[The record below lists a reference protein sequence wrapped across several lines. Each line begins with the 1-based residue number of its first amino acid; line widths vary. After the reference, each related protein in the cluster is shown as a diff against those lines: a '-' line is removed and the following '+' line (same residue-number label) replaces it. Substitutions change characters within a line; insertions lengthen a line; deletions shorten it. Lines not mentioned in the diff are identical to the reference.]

1 MEEGKAVDIVYLDF
15 SKAFDKVDIGVTL
28 RKLKL
33 IGIHGRLG
41 RWLHNFLTGRLQ
53 AVVVNGIR
61 STPRQVLSGVPQ
73 GSVLGPLLFLVLIGD
88 IDQDIATSFLSSFGD
103 DTRLGHG
110 ISNEEDVHA
119 LQHDL
124 QTVYDWARKNN
135 MEFNSEKFEIL
146 RYQAR
151 GSNLDVPS
159 YYSEDGQMIPEKTAV
174 RDLGITMSNDA
185 SFSIYINEKVA
196 AMNSKISWVL
206 RSFKTRDRL
215 PMLTLW
221 KQLILSDHDYC
232 SQLWSPD
239 KVSDIQ
245 SLELLQRSYLRKI
258 HGMQSLS
265 YWDQLQQL
273 GLYSLERRRERYI
286 ATYVWKILEGIAP
299 NISDDHGISAQ
310 KHPRRG
316 RECRVPKVSTSA
328 PSRIQTIR
336 FSSFAVKGPRIF
348 NSLPKHLR
356 NFTGGMVDNFK
367 HRLDVYL
374 QNIPD
379 EPLIPGYTAFRTVN
393 SNSIIAWSAH
403 LAHLAQHH
411 LDDPA
416 TDISWQA
423 ERGDLTGSP

>member
-1 MEEGKAVDIVYLDF
+1 
-15 SKAFDKVDIGVTL
+15 
-28 RKLKL
+28 
-33 IGIHGRLG
+33 
-41 RWLHNFLTGRLQ
+41 
-53 AVVVNGIR
+53 
-61 STPRQVLSGVPQ
+61 
-73 GSVLGPLLFLVLIGD
+73 
-88 IDQDIATSFLSSFGD
+88 
-103 DTRLGHG
+103 
-110 ISNEEDVHA
+110 
-119 LQHDL
+119 
-124 QTVYDWARKNN
+124 
-135 MEFNSEKFEIL
+135 
-146 RYQAR
+146 
-151 GSNLDVPS
+151 
-159 YYSEDGQMIPEKTAV
+159 MIPEKTAV

-196 AMNSKISWVL
+196 AMNSKISWVV

-239 KVSDIQ
+239 KVGDIQ

-348 NSLPKHLR
+348 NSLPKHWWY
-356 NFTGGMVDNFK
+356 GGQLQTQAGCLPAEYSRWTTHTWIYSIQNCQQQQYHCLVCPPRPPCPASPGWSC
-367 HRLDVYL
+367 HRHILAGWKGGPNRFALVVWLKEDSVRFSIYFSMTNCNCIMLSTDTMDV
-374 QNIPD
+374 
-379 EPLIPGYTAFRTVN
+379 F
-393 SNSIIAWSAH
+393 
-403 LAHLAQHH
+403 
-411 LDDPA
+411 
-416 TDISWQA
+416 
-423 ERGDLTGSP
+423 

>member
-1 MEEGKAVDIVYLDF
+1 
-15 SKAFDKVDIGVTL
+15 
-28 RKLKL
+28 
-33 IGIHGRLG
+33 
-41 RWLHNFLTGRLQ
+41 
-53 AVVVNGIR
+53 
-61 STPRQVLSGVPQ
+61 
-73 GSVLGPLLFLVLIGD
+73 
-88 IDQDIATSFLSSFGD
+88 
-103 DTRLGHG
+103 
-110 ISNEEDVHA
+110 
-119 LQHDL
+119 
-124 QTVYDWARKNN
+124 
-135 MEFNSEKFEIL
+135 
-146 RYQAR
+146 
-151 GSNLDVPS
+151 
-159 YYSEDGQMIPEKTAV
+159 MIPEKTAV

-206 RSFKTRDRL
+206 RSFKTRDKL

-221 KQLILSDHDYC
+221 KQLVLTVSDHNYW

-239 KVSDIQ
+239 KVGDIQ

-310 KHPRRG
+310 RHTRRG
-316 RECRVPKVSTSA
+316 RECRVLKVSTSA

-336 FSSFAVKGPRIF
+336 FSSFAVKGIF
-348 NSLPKHLR
+348 NSLPMHLR
-356 NFTGGMVDNFK
+356 NFTGGTVDNFK
-367 HRLDVYL
+367 HRLEVYL

-393 SNSIIAWSAH
+393 SNSIIAWSAN

-416 TDISWQA
+416 ADISWQA
-423 ERGDLTGSP
+423 ERGDLTGLP

>member
-1 MEEGKAVDIVYLDF
+1 
-15 SKAFDKVDIGVTL
+15 
-28 RKLKL
+28 
-33 IGIHGRLG
+33 
-41 RWLHNFLTGRLQ
+41 
-53 AVVVNGIR
+53 
-61 STPRQVLSGVPQ
+61 
-73 GSVLGPLLFLVLIGD
+73 
-88 IDQDIATSFLSSFGD
+88 
-103 DTRLGHG
+103 
-110 ISNEEDVHA
+110 
-119 LQHDL
+119 
-124 QTVYDWARKNN
+124 
-135 MEFNSEKFEIL
+135 
-146 RYQAR
+146 
-151 GSNLDVPS
+151 
-159 YYSEDGQMIPEKTAV
+159 
-174 RDLGITMSNDA
+174 MSNDA

-239 KVSDIQ
+239 KVGDIQ

-316 RECRVPKVSTSA
+316 RECRVPKVSTSS
-328 PSRIQTIR
+328 PSRIRTIR

-356 NFTGGMVDNFK
+356 NFTGGTVDNFK
-367 HRLDVYL
+367 HRLDVCL
-374 QNIPD
+374 
-379 EPLIPGYTAFRTVN
+379 
-393 SNSIIAWSAH
+393 
-403 LAHLAQHH
+403 
-411 LDDPA
+411 PA
-416 TDISWQA
+416 EYS
-423 ERGDLTGSP
+423 R